1 LAGGTAPVQ
10 AKGEEGRRFL
20 KKRGGSMPHMN
31 HRRRTASEKTM
42 HEYEEHPL
50 VKEVPGHLF
59 FFEEKIFGMSL
70 TQLLSDVGV
79 GVGILSITAGFPLLT
94 RILVSALLAIPVL
107 ILVHG
112 KAQEQTLLHWLYLYG
127 RQCFIPKH
135 TTWQSLDELAAARK
149 RKGHVSD
156 VQATWI
162 ALDSLEGGI
171 AGYSESGGKG
181 GAHGRYW
188 MVLECEG
195 RNIRYLPEADQ
206 VRAFGRF
213 ESFLTGLEFQLQ
225 FISHTEQ
232 VHTANYRPL
241 RLQKQALSRLT
252 QTPRLALLHKACIAY
267 QERYLQHCAI
277 TRHFVVVSASAREE
291 AARQVVGS
299 ASGGAL
305 SFVWKLLSRPKRV
318 EVSREQVLD
327 QLRIRIS
334 VVKKILQQLEVRAWL
349 LDDADLLQ
357 QFASCLALGAEI
369 PSFEPERVSDAS
381 DAVMALADHAEAA
394 EQHQGQS
401 CQAAQRDRSSIKAGH
416 RTYKKRLRGLHGTYV
431 YTSRHEQARF
441 EAGVVRLADLVA
453 PSRIDVLPYVLEV
466 EVRGKTRYQRYFHLT
481 GYGHQLLC
489 GWVGD
494 LSELGLPMVIASA
507 FTPIDSDLMIKKLEL
522 QLVKLESRRLADQK
536 TLRIS
541 KASQNI
547 EAEQVRR
554 VVHALASRRMKVF
567 SVQMTIGIHA
577 GSRERLEQ
585 RTHYLLSHLQQK
597 QLKVRMATRR
607 QEAAWQATLP
617 TCPQQRELDLLVNL
631 PSDVLSTFLHCSSG
645 VIGTP
650 TGVFLGFTGSGASRR
665 PVFFN
670 PWSED
675 KKIPNPHVVIVGETG
690 MGKSF
695 TGKVFVTGIM
705 GMGIAD
711 VVVLDRDDD
720 YLPLH
725 EFLRS
730 ESQRYNLARGCPIN
744 FFDIPFGPQDVDP
757 DDPGDL
763 LAEYIDNQLLVG
775 LTLLICDAD
784 TRLSKIEE
792 AYLMHVARAAYAAKG
807 ITSEAIRHDPKTL
820 LRQMPTLA
828 DFIETMKVTPAS
840 SAAMQASLIE
850 RLEKASY
857 LFGGQTSISLEK
869 PLTVFSIRELDEKW
883 YPLMTFTVQNFLM
896 RHRAL
901 RQDERYLAYVV
912 EEASYMLKH
921 PAGRKYLESGSRGFR
936 KLGIAQFTLSQ
947 HPREFLQEGA
957 VILNNAGTAFYL
969 GMQPSA
975 VQELRLS
982 PELERTLTEAV
993 PGQVVMRCG
1002 NEYAA
1007 VTIAASPKHRAI
1019 FTTDP
1024 QERRRLRERA
1034 RARQKEETLV

>member
-1 LAGGTAPVQ
+1 
-10 AKGEEGRRFL
+10 
-20 KKRGGSMPHMN
+20 
-31 HRRRTASEKTM
+31 M
-42 HEYEEHPL
+42 HEHEEHPL

-59 FFEEKIFGMSL
+59 QFEEKIFGMSL
-70 TQLLSDVGV
+70 TQLLSDIGA
-79 GVGILSITAGFPLLT
+79 GIGILSITAGLPLVA
-94 RILVSALLAIPVL
+94 RIAVSVLLAFAVL

-112 KAQEQTLLHWLYLYG
+112 KVQDQTFLHWLYLYG
-127 RQCFIPKH
+127 RQYFIPKH
-135 TTWQSLDELAAARK
+135 TAWQSLDELAAARK
-149 RKGHVSD
+149 RKGRVPP
-156 VQATWI
+156 VQTTWV

-171 AGYSESGGKG
+171 AGYSEPGGKG
-181 GAHGRYW
+181 GARGRYW
-188 MVLECEG
+188 VILECEG

-232 VHTANYRPL
+232 VHVANYKPL
-241 RLQKQALSRLT
+241 RLQKQALFRLA
-252 QTPRLALLHKACIAY
+252 QTPRLALLQQASIAH
-267 QERYLQHCAI
+267 QESHLHNCTI
-277 TRHFVVVSASAREE
+277 TRHFVVVSTSAREE
-291 AARQVVGS
+291 AARQAIGS
-299 ASGGAL
+299 APGGVL
-305 SFVWKLLSRPKRV
+305 TFLWKLIWRPKRV
-318 EVSREQVLD
+318 KVSREQVLD

-334 VVKKILQQLEVRAWL
+334 VMKKILQQLEVRAWL
-349 LDDADLLQ
+349 LDDADLLK

-369 PSFEPERVSDAS
+369 PSFAPEVIGEA
-381 DAVMALADHAEAA
+381 AEAAIALASQAAAAEPAPHEAA
-394 EQHQGQS
+394 EQPQAQPRP
-401 CQAAQRDRSSIKAGH
+401 AAQPCQPSAKVGRRA
-416 RTYKKRLRGLHGTYV
+416 YKKRLRGLHGTFV

-441 EAGVVRLADLVA
+441 EIGVVRLADLVA
-453 PSRIDVLPYVLEV
+453 PSRIAVLPDVLEV
-466 EVRGKTRYQRYFHLT
+466 DVRGKARYQRYFHIT

-494 LSELGLPMVIASA
+494 LSELGLPMVIVST
-507 FTPIDSDLMIKKLEL
+507 FTPIDAHYMIKKLEM

-547 EAEQVRR
+547 ESEQVRR
-554 VVHALASRRMKVF
+554 VTHALSSRRMKVF
-567 SVQMTIGIHA
+567 TVQMTIGIHA

-585 RTHYLLSHLQQK
+585 RTNYLLSHLRQK
-597 QLKVRMATRR
+597 QLKVRPATRR
-607 QEAAWQATLP
+607 HDTAWQATLP
-617 TCPQQRELDLLVNL
+617 TCPPQTELDLLVNL

-725 EFLRS
+725 EFLRN

-763 LAEYIDNQLLVG
+763 LAEYIDNQLLAG

-792 AYLMHVARAAYAAKG
+792 AYLMHVARNAYAAKG
-807 ITSEAIRHDPKTL
+807 ITSEAIWHDPGTL
-820 LRQMPTLA
+820 LCPMPTLS
-828 DFIETMKVTPAS
+828 DFIETMKAIPAS
-840 SAAMQASLIE
+840 SEVMHASLIE
-850 RLEKASY
+850 RMEKASY
-857 LFGGQTSISLEK
+857 LFGGQTSVSLEK

-901 RQDERYLAYVV
+901 RQDERYLAYIV

-957 VILNNAGTAFYL
+957 VIMNNAGTAFYL

-975 VQELRLS
+975 AQELRLS

-1007 VTIAASPKHRAI
+1007 LTIATSPKHRVI

-1024 QERRRLRERA
+1024 QERRLLRERV
-1034 RARQKEETLV
+1034 RERKFEEAQALV

>member
-1 LAGGTAPVQ
+1 
-10 AKGEEGRRFL
+10 
-20 KKRGGSMPHMN
+20 
-31 HRRRTASEKTM
+31 M

-59 FFEEKIFGMSL
+59 QFAEKIFGMSL
-70 TQLLSDVGV
+70 TQLLSDVGA
-79 GVGILSITAGFPLLT
+79 GVGILSITAGLPLAARL
-94 RILVSALLAIPVL
+94 LVSALLAIPVL

-112 KAQEQTLLHWLYLYG
+112 QTQEQTLLHWLYLCG
-127 RQCFIPKH
+127 RQFFIPKH
-135 TTWQSLDELAAARK
+135 TTWQSLEELAAARK
-149 RKGHVSD
+149 RKGRVPP
-156 VQATWI
+156 VQTTWI

-171 AGYSESGGKG
+171 AGYSESGGKS
-181 GAHGRYW
+181 GARGRYW
-188 MVLECEG
+188 VVLECEG
-195 RNIRYLPEADQ
+195 RNIRYLPEAEG
-206 VRAFGRF
+206 VRTFGRF

-225 FISHTEQ
+225 FLSHTEQ
-232 VHTANYRPL
+232 VHTANYEPL
-241 RLQKQALSRLT
+241 RLQKWALVRLA
-252 QTPRLALLHKACIAY
+252 QMSRLALLQKASIAY
-267 QERYLQHCAI
+267 QERHLRNCTT

-305 SFVWKLLSRPKRV
+305 SFLWKLLSRPKRV

-334 VVKKILQQLEVRAWL
+334 VMKKILQQLEVRAWL
-349 LDDADLLQ
+349 LDDADLLK

-369 PSFEPERVSDAS
+369 PSFEPERVSDPS
-381 DAVMALADHAEAA
+381 DAVLALAGLLEAA
-394 EQHQGQS
+394 EQPQGQS
-401 CQAAQRDRSSIKAGH
+401 RPAAQQRQSPVKAGR
-416 RTYKKRLRGLHGTYV
+416 RTYKKRLRGLHGMFV
-431 YTSRHEQARF
+431 YTSSHEQARF

-453 PSRIDVLPYVLEV
+453 PSRIDILPDVLEV
-466 EVRGKTRYQRYFHLT
+466 EVRGKTRYQRYFHVT

-494 LSELGLPMVIASA
+494 LSELGLPMVIATS
-507 FTPIDSDLMIKKLEL
+507 FTPIDSDLMIKKLEM
-522 QLVKLESRRLADQK
+522 QLVKLESQRMADQK

-554 VVHALASRRMKVF
+554 VVHALAGRRMKVF
-567 SVQMTIGIHA
+567 TVQMTIGIHA

-585 RTHYLLSHLQQK
+585 RTHYLLSHLRQK
-597 QLKVRMATRR
+597 QLKVRAATRR
-607 QEAAWQATLP
+607 QESAWQATLP

-650 TGVFLGFTGSGASRR
+650 SGVFLGFTGSGASRR

-695 TGKVFVTGIM
+695 TGKVFVTGLM

-725 EFLRS
+725 EFLRD

-744 FFDIPFGPQDVDP
+744 FFDIPFAPSDVDP

-775 LTLLICDAD
+775 LTLLVCDED

-807 ITSEAIRHDPKTL
+807 ITSQAIRHEPSTL
-820 LRQMPTLA
+820 LRPMPTLA
-828 DFIETMKVTPAS
+828 DFIEMTRATPAS
-840 SAAMQASLIE
+840 SATMQSSLIE

-857 LFGGQTSISLEK
+857 LFVGQTSISLEK
-869 PLTVFSIRELDEKW
+869 PLTVFSIHDLDEKW

-969 GMQPSA
+969 GMQRNA
-975 VQELRLS
+975 AQELGLS
-982 PELERTLTEAV
+982 PELERTLTDAV

-1007 VTIAASPKHRAI
+1007 VTIVASPKHRML

-1024 QERRRLRERA
+1024 QERRQLRERA
-1034 RARQKEETLV
+1034 RERQKGEAVAS

>member
-1 LAGGTAPVQ
+1 
-10 AKGEEGRRFL
+10 
-20 KKRGGSMPHMN
+20 
-31 HRRRTASEKTM
+31 M
-42 HEYEEHPL
+42 HEHEEHPL

-59 FFEEKIFGMSL
+59 QFEEKIFGMSL
-70 TQLLSDVGV
+70 TQLLSDIGA
-79 GVGILSITAGFPLLT
+79 GIGILSITASLPLIA
-94 RILVSALLAIPVL
+94 RIAVSALLAIPVL
-107 ILVHG
+107 TLVHG
-112 KAQEQTLLHWLYLYG
+112 KVQDQTLLHWLYLYG
-127 RQCFIPKH
+127 RQLFIPKH
-135 TTWQSLDELAAARK
+135 TTWQSFDELAAARK
-149 RKGHVSD
+149 RKGRVPA
-156 VQATWI
+156 VQTTWI

-171 AGYSESGGKG
+171 AGYSEPGGKG
-181 GAHGRYW
+181 GARGRFW
-188 MVLECEG
+188 VVLECEG

-232 VHTANYRPL
+232 VHVANYKPL
-241 RLQKQALSRLT
+241 RVQKQALSRLA
-252 QTPRLALLHKACIAY
+252 QTPRLALLQQASIAY
-267 QERYLQHCAI
+267 QESHLHTCTI

-291 AARQVVGS
+291 VARQAVGS
-299 ASGGAL
+299 APGGVL
-305 SFVWKLLSRPKRV
+305 SFLWKMISRPQRV

-349 LDDADLLQ
+349 LDDTGLLK

-369 PSFEPERVSDAS
+369 PSFEPERFGEA
-381 DAVMALADHAEAA
+381 AEAA
-394 EQHQGQS
+394 LVLTTQVAASESAPHLATEQPHKLPLGAKTQG
-401 CQAAQRDRSSIKAGH
+401 CRSSAKAGR
-416 RTYKKRLRGLHGTYV
+416 RTYYKKRIRGLHGTFV
-431 YTSRHEQARF
+431 YTSKHEQASF
-441 EAGVVRLADLVA
+441 EAGVVRLTDLVA
-453 PSRIDVLPYVLEV
+453 PSRIDVLPDVLEV
-466 EVRGKTRYQRYFHLT
+466 EVRGKTRYQRYFHIT

-507 FTPIDSDLMIKKLEL
+507 FTPIDSDVMIKKLEL
-522 QLVKLESRRLADQK
+522 QLVKLESRRLTDQK

-567 SVQMTIGIHA
+567 TVQMTIGIHA

-585 RTHYLLSHLQQK
+585 RTHYLLSHLRQK
-597 QLKVRMATRR
+597 QLKVRAATRR

-665 PVFFN
+665 PVYFN

-725 EFLRS
+725 EFMRN

-757 DDPGDL
+757 DDPSDL

-807 ITSEAIRHDPKTL
+807 ITSEAIRHDPGTL
-820 LRQMPTLA
+820 LCPMPTLT
-828 DFIETMKVTPAS
+828 DFIETMKTTPAS
-840 SAAMQASLIE
+840 SEAMRASLVE

-857 LFGGQTSISLEK
+857 LFSGQTSVSLEK
-869 PLTVFSIRELDEKW
+869 PLTVFSIRELYEKW

-969 GMQPSA
+969 GMQRNA

-1007 VTIAASPKHRAI
+1007 VTIATSPKHRAI

-1034 RARQKEETLV
+1034 RQREIEHAQALV

>member
-1 LAGGTAPVQ
+1 MYHG
-10 AKGEEGRRFL
+10 
-20 KKRGGSMPHMN
+20 KR
-31 HRRRTASEKTM
+31 ASLEKTM
-42 HEYEEHPL
+42 HEHEEHPL

-59 FFEEKIFGMSL
+59 QFEEKIFGMSL
-70 TQLLSDVGV
+70 TQLLSDIGA
-79 GVGILSITAGFPLLT
+79 GIGILSITAGLPLVA
-94 RILVSALLAIPVL
+94 RIAVSVLLAILAL

-112 KAQEQTLLHWLYLYG
+112 KAQEQTLLHWLYLFG
-127 RQCFIPKH
+127 RQLFVPKH
-135 TTWQSLDELAAARK
+135 TAWQSLDELAAARK
-149 RKGHVSD
+149 RKGRVPP
-156 VQATWI
+156 VQTTWI
-162 ALDSLEGGI
+162 ALDSLDGGI
-171 AGYSESGGKG
+171 AGESSPGDRG
-181 GAHGRYW
+181 GARGRYW
-188 MVLECEG
+188 VVLECEG
-195 RNIRYLPEADQ
+195 RNISYLPETDQ

-232 VHTANYRPL
+232 VHAANYKPL
-241 RLQKQALSRLT
+241 RLQKQALSRLA
-252 QTPRLALLHKACIAY
+252 QTPRLALLYQASIAY
-267 QERYLQHCAI
+267 QERHLHHCTI
-277 TRHFVVVSASAREE
+277 TRHFVVVSASTREE
-291 AARQVVGS
+291 AARQAVGS
-299 ASGGAL
+299 ATGGVL
-305 SFVWKLLSRPKRV
+305 SFLWKLIWRPKRV

-334 VVKKILQQLEVRAWL
+334 VVKQILQQLEVRAWL
-349 LDDADLLQ
+349 LDDANLLQ

-369 PSFEPERVSDAS
+369 PSFAPERLGDPS
-381 DAVMALADHAEAA
+381 DAVLALAGHAEASLLAPHEAA
-394 EQHQGQS
+394 EQQRS
-401 CQAAQRDRSSIKAGH
+401 FASANRCQTAAKAGH
-416 RTYKKRLRGLHGTYV
+416 RTYKKRLRGLHGTFV
-431 YTSRHEQARF
+431 YTSRHAQARF

-453 PSRIDVLPYVLEV
+453 PSRIDVFPNVLEV
-466 EVRGKTRYQRYFHLT
+466 DVRGKTRYQRYVHIT

-494 LSELGLPMVIASA
+494 LSELGLPMVIACA
-507 FTPIDSDLMIKKLEL
+507 FTPIDSDVMIKKLEM

-554 VVHALASRRMKVF
+554 VTHVLASRRMKVF
-567 SVQMTIGIHA
+567 MVQMTIGIHA

-585 RTHYLLSHLQQK
+585 RTHYLLSHLRQK
-597 QLKVRMATRR
+597 QLKVRPATRR

-617 TCPQQRELDLLVNL
+617 SCPPQTELDLLVNL

-725 EFLRS
+725 EFLRN

-757 DDPGDL
+757 DDPSDL

-792 AYLMHVARAAYAAKG
+792 AYLMHVARAAYTAKG
-807 ITSEAIRHDPKTL
+807 ITSEAIRHDPSTL
-820 LRQMPTLA
+820 LRSMPTLA
-828 DFIETMKVTPAS
+828 DFIETMKATPAS
-840 SAAMQASLIE
+840 NEGMRASLIE

-857 LFGGQTSISLEK
+857 LFSGQTSISLEK
-869 PLTVFSIRELDEKW
+869 PLTAFSIRELDEKW

-936 KLGIAQFTLSQ
+936 KLGIAQITLSQ

-957 VILNNAGTAFYL
+957 IIMNNAGTAFYL

-1007 VTIAASPKHRAI
+1007 VTIATSPKHRVI

-1034 RARQKEETLV
+1034 RERKIEHAQALV